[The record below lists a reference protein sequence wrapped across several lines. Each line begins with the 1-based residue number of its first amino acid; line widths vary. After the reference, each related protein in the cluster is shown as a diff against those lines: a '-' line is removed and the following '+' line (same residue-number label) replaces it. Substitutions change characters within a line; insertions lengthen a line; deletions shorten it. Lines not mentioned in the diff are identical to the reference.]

1 MFHFKVPYP
10 TLDNHIVDGIFHLI
24 VEKCPNL
31 EKLCLNFRTSPNP
44 TNLDEVWKRASW
56 KHLRSL
62 YLGVNMTLRDA
73 EDGNLFRD
81 FMACHPGLECLEYFG
96 HDALLFLTFF
106 KPMFSKIFEL

>member
-1 MFHFKVPYP
+1 
-10 TLDNHIVDGIFHLI
+10 
-24 VEKCPNL
+24 
-31 EKLCLNFRTSPNP
+31 
-44 TNLDEVWKRASW
+44 
-56 KHLRSL
+56 
-62 YLGVNMTLRDA
+62 MTLRDA